1 MILAIDTPSLQSL
14 WQEKDAPSIPADTF
28 GDLQKATERQQA
40 NKDAATAPIGGGT
53 SQDQRNEVGS
63 CTKKTCMR
71 CLKIY
76 VYITCHLFHECRV
89 WVFDAVYKC
98 WVMIYPFWVFLYKLK
113 RLVSNP
119 VRPSNR
125 LRNSSTV
132 FCRKPERSEGWSGTS
147 RKTTKPTQRCKRTCM
162 DIFAWIVLQWRM

>member
-1 MILAIDTPSLQSL
+1 MLYRAGHPSFELLISFDCRTYHIYVCMSLFGGNVKTDPLRLLFLCKWQSTI
-14 WQEKDAPSIPADTF
+14 IPTSFSLNDPCH
-28 GDLQKATERQQA
+28 RHPIQA

-76 VYITCHLFHECRV
+76 VYITCHPFHECRV

-132 FCRKPERSEGWSGTS
+132 FCRKPERSEG
-147 RKTTKPTQRCKRTCM
+147 
-162 DIFAWIVLQWRM
+162 